1 MLRKLAGKFFLTG
14 YVITLIIYLACS
26 LTSYLNPASYWYVGF
41 AGLLFP
47 YMLLAVVIL
56 TIAAVF
62 INFKYIVLGALAL
75 FLSYRNVD
83 NLFSFRGIGKEF
95 SVTKA
100 DGHLRVM
107 TWNVRRFTPYYAK
120 LFDPG
125 NNNLKAIVEEVEKYR
140 PDIVC
145 FQEFYTAPKSKRRNL
160 ELFQRLGYSYF
171 AFAVRDDPYGSNY
184 EGTIIFSRYP
194 ILQSYI
200 YDLPKKVSTGA
211 EDPVAADIMVNA
223 DTIRVATFHM
233 QSYGFLN
240 RDYQDLYKIKKQSD
254 TGLKASRNIF
264 GKMRYAFVLR
274 GIQADL
280 IREEIGKSPYPVV
293 LCGDL
298 NDVPSSY
305 AYVTT
310 RGDMKDAFLEK
321 GVGLGKTF
329 MSGRSQFLTW
339 LPTLRIDYL
348 FLDPSLKVAQ
358 FRHITRQL
366 SDHRGLISDIELP
379 EK

>member
-1 MLRKLAGKFFLTG
+1 MLRKVAGSFFLTG
-14 YVITLIIYLACS
+14 YIITLLLYLATS
-26 LTSYLNPASYWYVGF
+26 LATHLNPASYWYVGF
-41 AGLLFP
+41 AGLIFP
-47 YMLLAVVIL
+47 YMLLAVLIL
-56 TIAAVF
+56 TIAALF
-62 INFKYIVLGALAL
+62 IRARYAFFGALAL
-75 FLSYRNVD
+75 FFSYQNID
-83 NLFSFRGIGKEF
+83 NLFSFRGVGKEF
-95 SVTKA
+95 VVKKA
-100 DGHLRVM
+100 AGNVRIM

-120 LFDPG
+120 YFDPE
-125 NNNLKAIVEEVEKYR
+125 NNNLKAIVEEVEKYD

-145 FQEFYTAPKSKRRNL
+145 FQEFYTSPKVKRRNL
-160 ELFQRLGYSYF
+160 ELFQKLGYPYF
-171 AFAVRDDPYGSNY
+171 AFAMREDPFLASY
-184 EGTIIFSRYP
+184 EGTIIFSRFP
-194 ILQSYI
+194 ILRSYI

-211 EDPVAADIMVNA
+211 EDPVAADIKVND

-240 RDYQDLYKIKKQSD
+240 REYQDLYKIKKQSD
-254 TGLKASRNIF
+254 TGLKASRNIVW
-264 GKMRYAFVLR
+264 KMRYAFTLR
-274 GIQADL
+274 GIQAD
-280 IREEIGKSPYPVV
+280 IIKKEISKSPYPVI

-310 RGDMKDAFLEK
+310 RGTMKDAFLEK

-329 MSGRSQFLTW
+329 ISGRSQFLTW

-348 FLDPSLKVAQ
+348 FLDPGMEVVQ
-358 FRHITRQL
+358 FRHVTRQL